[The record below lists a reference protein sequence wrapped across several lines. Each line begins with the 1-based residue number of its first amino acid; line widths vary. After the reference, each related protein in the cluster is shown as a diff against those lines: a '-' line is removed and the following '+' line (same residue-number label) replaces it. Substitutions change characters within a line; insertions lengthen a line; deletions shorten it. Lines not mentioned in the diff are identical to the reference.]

1 MSAPGAT
8 VSARAHWPG
17 LLIGVCGVAAV
28 LAGLSRTGDH
38 WLPLVFGVSLLL
50 GAAFTWFDF
59 GFAGSFRAWLG
70 SGDGRALGADFIVP
84 AVAALVVLP
93 VGALVEGYGRFI
105 APIGP
110 SLVIG
115 AAIFGIGMQL
125 ANGCGSGTLV
135 AAGQGSRRMWVA
147 LPFFCGGGVL
157 GSLLLPSA
165 MRLPSFGAVDL
176 PVLLGPWF
184 GLAATEALLVLG
196 ALVVLRGARPQRRRL
211 VAGAVIGA
219 LAALVFLASGM
230 PWGITMGLTLWA
242 AKPMQMVGMDLMA
255 QEFWTEGWA
264 RAALEGPL
272 LATHGALTDIG
283 LLLGALL
290 MAAAQGRMRHHVGI
304 NWRGAAGA
312 AVGGLLMG
320 VGARLSFGCN
330 VGAFLGGMSSGS
342 LHGLIWIM
350 ATVPGCWLGIRLRPV
365 FGLAR

>member
-1 MSAPGAT
+1 MSAPAAT
-8 VSARAHWPG
+8 APARAHWPG
-17 LLIGVCGVAAV
+17 LLIGVGGVAAV
-28 LAGLSRTGDH
+28 LAGLSGIGDR
-38 WLPLVFGVSLLL
+38 WLPLVFGVGLLL
-50 GAAFTWFDF
+50 GATFVWFDF
-59 GFAGSFRAWLG
+59 GFAGGFRTWLG
-70 SGDGRALGADFIVP
+70 TGDGRSLGADFIVP

-93 VGALVEGYGRFI
+93 VGTLVEGYGRFI

-110 SLVIG
+110 ALVFG

-135 AAGQGSRRMWVA
+135 AVGQGSRRMWVA
-147 LPFFCGGGVL
+147 LPFFCAGGVL
-157 GSLLLPSA
+157 GTLLLPAA
-165 MRLPSFGAVDL
+165 MRLPSLGAVDL
-176 PVLLGPWF
+176 PALLGPWL
-184 GLAATEALLVLG
+184 GLAATEALLALG
-196 ALVVLRGARPQRRRL
+196 ALFVLRGARPQRSRL
-211 VAGAVIGA
+211 IAGAVIGA
-219 LAALVFLASGM
+219 LAGLVFLVSGM

-242 AKPMQMVGMDLMA
+242 AKPMQMGGMDLMG

-290 MAAAQGRMRHHVGI
+290 AAAALGRLRHHVPI
-304 NWRGAAGA
+304 DWRGAAGA

-342 LHGLIWIM
+342 LHGLVWIM